1 MDERS
6 YPYTV
11 RTRISHTFTHKG
23 GWRHETTVE
32 LSSNAMDPTD
42 HELALQRYLRKA
54 DDLARQETRT
64 RNTIDRFE
72 DAA

>member
-11 RTRISHTFTHKG
+11 RTRINHTYTAKG

-32 LSSNAMDPTD
+32 LSSNAQDPVD
-42 HELALQRYLRKA
+42 HARALEMYLRQA
-54 DDLARQETRT
+54 DNMARQEARA
-64 RNTIDRFE
+64 RNTIDKFE